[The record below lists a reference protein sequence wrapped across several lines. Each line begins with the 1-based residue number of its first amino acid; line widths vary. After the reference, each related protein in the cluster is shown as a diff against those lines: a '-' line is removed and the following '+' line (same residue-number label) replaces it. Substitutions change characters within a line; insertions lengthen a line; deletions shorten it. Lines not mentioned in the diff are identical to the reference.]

1 MYGIVPPN
9 PNVYESEEYMNPI
22 GYGVGKAGIIQYS
35 KYMSVVLAKY
45 NITVNSISFGPFPDP
60 VLVDDINFIK
70 KLGEKTVLGRVGSS
84 KEAVSPVFFLAL
96 DESSF
101 ITGQNIIV
109 DGGVDMLVNN
119 LILIQARLNSNR
131 LPCKVLLDL
140 SGKKT
145 LLERCYDSVKAA
157 KKIEKVIITTSTSEF
172 DDVIY
177 AKAKSFGAEV
187 FRGELDN
194 VLSRFYYAAK
204 QYKPKNII
212 RITADNALMSGEL
225 IDELI
230 GDFEEYSE
238 CDYMMYSEGV
248 YGLSAE
254 IFTYSSLE
262 EAFHNTEDAYDCEH
276 VTPYIHK
283 HKLCLTPL
291 IKEKI

>member
-1 MYGIVPPN
+1 MW
-9 PNVYESEEYMNPI
+9 M
-22 GYGVGKAGIIQYS
+22 
-35 KYMSVVLAKY
+35 
-45 NITVNSISFGPFPDP
+45 
-60 VLVDDINFIK
+60 
-70 KLGEKTVLGRVGSS
+70 
-84 KEAVSPVFFLAL
+84 
-96 DESSF
+96 
-101 ITGQNIIV
+101 
-109 DGGVDMLVNN
+109 GGVDMLVNN

-140 SGKKT
+140 SGKT

-291 IKEKI
+291 IKEKYRLPDIRATLDTIDDYIVMSKYYDYAYSNNTIPHIDSFIDYYNKFITK